1 MSPVSQSHPPPR
13 VGAPRALPGPDQTL
27 ELADADPKTL
37 GAFLLAQTV
46 LDSLTNHMR
55 SLKFRN
61 THRQKPLRRAP
72 LLNESAW

>member
-1 MSPVSQSHPPPR
+1 MRRLTSLTRHQTRRPV
-13 VGAPRALPGPDQTL
+13 ALPGPDQTL

-61 THRQKPLRRAP
+61 THRQKPLRHAP
-72 LLNESAW
+72 LLDESAW